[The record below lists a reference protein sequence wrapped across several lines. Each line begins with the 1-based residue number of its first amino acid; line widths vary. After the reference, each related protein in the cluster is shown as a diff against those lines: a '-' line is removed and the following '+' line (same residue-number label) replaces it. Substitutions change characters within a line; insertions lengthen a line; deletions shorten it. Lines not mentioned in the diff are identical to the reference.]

1 VHIGDSERGQSTAQA
16 LGYCAKSARDWFR
29 DGKHRGTS
37 GLGML
42 VRAVL
47 EIGGECQRR
56 NQELRLPVAPGSKN
70 ADIVYKADLAY
81 RHVGSPP
88 KPGGT
93 QELEQ
98 HSPGTEQAAPEG
110 LHA

>member
-1 VHIGDSERGQSTAQA
+1 MGD
-16 LGYCAKSARDWFR
+16 K
-29 DGKHRGTS
+29 
-37 GLGML
+37 
-42 VRAVL
+42 
-47 EIGGECQRR
+47 RR
-56 NQELRLPVAPGSKN
+56 MPLQELYVTLVPGGPVPKGISAE
-70 ADIVYKADLAY
+70 IVYKTDRTY

-98 HSPGTEQAAPEG
+98 HSPGNEQFAPGG

>member
-1 VHIGDSERGQSTAQA
+1 
-16 LGYCAKSARDWFR
+16 
-29 DGKHRGTS
+29 
-37 GLGML
+37 
-42 VRAVL
+42 VL
-47 EIGGECQRR
+47 EIGGACRRR
-56 NQELRLPVAPGSKN
+56 NQELRLPVAPGGPVSKN
-70 ADIVYKADLAY
+70 ADIDYKADLAH